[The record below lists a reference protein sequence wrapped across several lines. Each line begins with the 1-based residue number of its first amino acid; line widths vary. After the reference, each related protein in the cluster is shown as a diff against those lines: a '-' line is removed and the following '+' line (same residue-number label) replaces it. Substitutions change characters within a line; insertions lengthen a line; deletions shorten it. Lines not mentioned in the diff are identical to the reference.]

1 MADLD
6 TYKDKVIVF
15 EAVRASDTSR
25 LVTRQPLQPT
35 NTQLLSSP
43 RVSPHKSAGFKP
55 SFDGTL
61 DENHRGMHGQ
71 TQHTGTQLNINSV
84 PDRISQAPRSLS
96 QNSSSA
102 FSSSMTPHMS
112 VRSLS
117 TPQSGATVPL
127 SPSYHAG
134 GDVETAGF
142 ARYCANWRDR
152 IQASHPD
159 YDEST
164 YILVS
169 LVLST
174 TNP

>member
-6 TYKDKVIVF
+6 TYNDKVIVF

-43 RVSPHKSAGFKP
+43 RLSPHKAAGFKP
-55 SFDGTL
+55 SFDSTS
-61 DENHRGMHGQ
+61 DENQRGMH
-71 TQHTGTQLNINSV
+71 TQHTGTQINIKSV
-84 PDRISQAPRSLS
+84 PDRMSQAPPSLS
-96 QNSSSA
+96 QNASSA
-102 FSSSMTPHMS
+102 FSSSMNSHMS

-127 SPSYHAG
+127 SPSNHAG
-134 GDVETAGF
+134 GDADTAGF
-142 ARYCANWRDR
+142 ASYCANWRDR
-152 IQASHPD
+152 IQASHPN
-159 YDEST
+159 YDDST

-169 LVLST
+169 LVLFLINS
-174 TNP
+174 